1 MKQKVLIVGAGEG
14 GSTLLNLLQSSNI
27 FQIIG
32 VIDINPTAQ
41 GLQIAK
47 ENGIVIGESVTPF
60 LSMHIDVI
68 FDMTGDDGLHKVL
81 LEKKHKDTL
90 LIPGDIAKIVTKLAH
105 EKEGLIGQLEEQTQ
119 QGELIL
125 NSTHD
130 GMIVIDKE
138 GQVRLFNKSAE
149 RIIGYKKKTR

>member
-1 MKQKVLIVGAGEG
+1 MAK
-14 GSTLLNLLQSSNI
+14 
-27 FQIIG
+27 
-32 VIDINPTAQ
+32 

-47 ENGIVIGESVTPF
+47 EYGIAIGESVTPF

-68 FDMTGDDGLHKVL
+68 FDMTGEDDVHKVL
-81 LEKKHKDTL
+81 LEKEKDTL
-90 LIPGDIAKIVTKLAH
+90 LIPGDIAKIVTGLAH
-105 EKEGLIGQLEEQTQ
+105 EKEGLIGRLEEQTQ

-130 GMIVIDKE
+130 GMIVIDRE

-149 RIIGYKKKTR
+149 RIIGYKKKRR

>member
-14 GSTLLNLLQSSNI
+14 GSALLNLLQSSNI

-32 VIDINPTAQ
+32 IIDINPLAK

-47 ENGIVIGESVTPF
+47 EYGITIGESVTPF

-68 FDMTGDDGLHKVL
+68 FDMTGEDDVHKVL
-81 LEKKHKDTL
+81 LEKEKDTL
-90 LIPGDIAKIVTKLAH
+90 LIPGDIAKIVTGLAH
-105 EKEGLIGQLEEQTQ
+105 EKEGLIGRLEEQTQ

-130 GMIVIDKE
+130 GMIVIDRE

-149 RIIGYKKKTR
+149 RIIGYKKKRR

>member
-14 GSTLLNLLQSSNI
+14 GSALNLLQSSNI

-32 VIDINPTAQ
+32 IIDINPLAK

-47 ENGIVIGESVTPF
+47 EYGIAIGESVTPF

-68 FDMTGDDGLHKVL
+68 FDMTGEDDVHKVL
-81 LEKKHKDTL
+81 LEKEKDTL
-90 LIPGDIAKIVTKLAH
+90 LIPGDIAKIVTGLAH
-105 EKEGLIGQLEEQTQ
+105 EKEGLIGRLEEQTQ

-130 GMIVIDKE
+130 GMIVIDRE

-149 RIIGYKKKTR
+149 RIIGYKKKRR